1 MSNVDDVTG
10 AEDERGHR
18 PAWFRFAP
26 FLGRAPALTR
36 RQWRVLGLV
45 SIVSLFEQYDV
56 YLFALNLKRIQA
68 DLAIAEASL
77 GLLGSLVRAG
87 ALLAFPVALMADRL
101 GRRRVLLFTILA
113 YTLCTGATALAPNA
127 MTFVAFQFLA
137 RVFAAAET
145 VIAVVVVAEEFDAA
159 HRGWGVG
166 ALGALQACGAGLAAL
181 AFGFVDRVP
190 FGWRSLFALGLV
202 PLVLV
207 AYLRRSLSETTRFLE
222 LSRAAEPSP
231 ATATSERIA
240 PGSGARG
247 PALRAAPALAP
258 VVALARSYPGRIVL
272 LALSVIAFEVA
283 AGPALFFAPK
293 FLEDVHGFHPAQIA
307 ALNIVGG
314 ALAIVGNPLA
324 GRLSDRFGRRPVTA
338 AFALGAV
345 AAVATFYLWR
355 DGAVWPLWI
364 AQVFAIMGT
373 GVTLATYGAE
383 LFPTPVRSTASGLR
397 ELCRHGAG
405 ALGLALVSL
414 LYAGAGSNWT
424 AIAWL
429 AVVALVTPALVLLAF
444 PETAGRPLEEIA

>member
-1 MSNVDDVTG
+1 MKG
-10 AEDERGHR
+10 ADNDRGHR
-18 PAWFRFAP
+18 PTWFRFAP

-56 YLFALNLKRIQA
+56 YLFALNLKRIQT
-68 DLAIAEASL
+68 DLALIESSL
-77 GLLGSLVRAG
+77 GFLGGVVRAG

-101 GRRRVLLFTILA
+101 GRRRVLLFTIFA

-127 MTFVAFQFLA
+127 MTFVACQFLA

-166 ALGALQACGAGLAAL
+166 ALGALQACGAGVAAL
-181 AFGFVDRVP
+181 AFAFVDRVP
-190 FGWRSLFALGLV
+190 FGWRALFLLGLA

-222 LSRAAEPSP
+222 LRRADGPGVGTP
-231 ATATSERIA
+231 AR
-240 PGSGARG
+240 P
-247 PALRAAPALAP
+247 AAPALAP
-258 VVALARSYPGRIVL
+258 VVVLARSYPGRIVL

-314 ALAIVGNPLA
+314 GLAIVGNPLA

-338 AFALGAV
+338 AFALGAG
-345 AAVATFYLWR
+345 AAVAIFYLWR
-355 DGAVWPLWI
+355 GHAVWPLWI
-364 AQVFAIMGT
+364 AQVFAIMGAS
-373 GVTLATYGAE
+373 VTLATYGAE
-383 LFPTPVRSTASGLR
+383 LFPTSVRSTASGLR
-397 ELCRHGAG
+397 EVCRHGAG
-405 ALGLALVSL
+405 VLGLALVSL
-414 LYAGAGSNWT
+414 LYGVAGSNWT
-424 AIAWL
+424 AIAW
-429 AVVALVTPALVLLAF
+429 VAGVSLLTPALVLKAF